1 MKLSP
6 TITGTVAA
14 LSVALLA
21 VSAAQA
27 ARTIALRAA
36 ANQQRAAST
45 PVKVT
50 STLDGKTVLPRRI
63 RWIATPTIPTFEV
76 SKVQFFIDGGKPRW
90 EEEHAPY
97 TYGEDENGRHLN
109 YLVTSWLTPGRH
121 HFTVRVLTVD
131 GRKAQSTVVARV
143 LPAPAPPAT
152 LAGTWRRTIADT
164 SGAPASG
171 SAGNPTETHTP
182 PGTYTMV
189 IEKRWI
195 QVRFPGTYRLPKSE
209 STGEGWVLD
218 SDYTADPTTLRA
230 LGSVVFRPFHDEAEG
245 GQWCWEDGPESQY
258 AWSVSGNTL
267 TLTPAGGA
275 DACRIRGFVW
285 AGEWTRG

>member
-63 RWIATPTIPTFEV
+63 RWIATPTIPASQV

-97 TYGEDENGRHLN
+97 TYGEDENGRHQN

-121 HFTVRVLTVD
+121 RFTVRVLTVD

-152 LAGTWRRTIADT
+152 LAGTWRRAIADT
-164 SGAPASG
+164 SGAPAAG
-171 SAGNPTETHTP
+171 SDSVAHQPQADYYDSEGNSTD
-182 PGTYTMV
+182 
-189 IEKRWI
+189 
-195 QVRFPGTYRLPKSE
+195 
-209 STGEGWVLD
+209 TGEESGD
-218 SDYTADPTTLRA
+218 
-230 LGSVVFRPFHDEAEG
+230 DE
-245 GQWCWEDGPESQY
+245 GPEPSEQ
-258 AWSVSGNTL
+258 
-267 TLTPAGGA
+267 
-275 DACRIRGFVW
+275 
-285 AGEWTRG
+285 